1 MPKAKHLIQFN
12 FLLPFKYLLH
22 HKVGCTNLQKHNS
35 GVMTNN
41 DRRKH

>member
-22 HKVGCTNLQKHNS
+22 HKVGRTNLKNTQFRVNGK
-35 GVMTNN
+35 
-41 DRRKH
+41 